1 MKQSKSI
8 KDYLKKTFLKYTVII
23 ILLLLF
29 VFLISLYV
37 VFNYS
42 VMKVNRE
49 AGKAL
54 KNELIE
60 EFEGYREGIK
70 ELSLNKKIVKALENN
85 EVDSHVN
92 KLLYEFK
99 NSRNISSNFV
109 LINGNEEIVST
120 SFHQDDEEILS
131 GHVFLRLLANE
142 LNQIHYKEQTI
153 HNRIF
158 GESRSYSYYFSTAIS
173 NGSENIGYII
183 FFIDDFI
190 DSSVDNQLVYITDQ
204 YDNVI
209 AKTNNYHIDSLGKF
223 FVDNNQRLVKIDEN
237 YFYMNKQPAMNN
249 QLNIITLSIINVYRN
264 ILIFGMAT
272 MLISSFIIFLI
283 ARVIIP
289 KIFKKTLQPLNAL
302 ITIISNGNHK
312 DIFNKSTEVVEL
324 NVIYKEYTSKIEKI
338 RDLIQKNE
346 EITEKKRIL
355 EIKHL
360 EAKFNPHFLYNAL
373 EMIKYEITLNP
384 ENASDIVVKIAK
396 LMRYNTNFGNTLVP
410 LKVDLEYLINY
421 CEIQKLRYGNR
432 LEFEINI
439 HDDLLDIPI
448 PKLIL
453 QPLIENAIKHNIDY
467 KNSLKISL
475 TAQKLSDHLVINV
488 IDNGLGI
495 KEMELENLKKK
506 IYDKAEDVEEVRQ
519 IGLKSTQSILRLLY
533 GENYGLKIES
543 SYNKGSVFS
552 LDIPLKG
559 VNNFE

>member
-23 ILLLLF
+23 IFLLVF
-29 VFLISLYV
+29 VFLISLCV

-42 VMKVNRE
+42 VIKVNRE
-49 AGKAL
+49 AGEAL
-54 KNELIE
+54 ENELTE
-60 EFEGYREGIK
+60 EFEGYREGIE
-70 ELSLNKKIVKALENN
+70 ELSLNKEIVQALENN
-85 EVDSHVN
+85 EVDSYVN

-99 NSRNISSNFV
+99 NSRNISSDFV

-131 GHVFLRLLANE
+131 DHVFLRLLANE

-158 GESRSYSYYFSTAIS
+158 GESRSYSYYFSTAVS
-173 NGSENIGYII
+173 NGAKNVGYLI

-190 DSSVDNQLVYITDQ
+190 DTSVDNQLVYITDQ

-223 FVDNNQRLVKIDEN
+223 TVDNGQNLVKIDEN

-264 ILIFGMAT
+264 ILIFGMVT

-302 ITIISNGNHK
+302 IAIISNGNHK
-312 DIFNKSTEVVEL
+312 DIFNKSTAVDEL
-324 NVIYKEYTSKIEKI
+324 NVIYKEYTSKIEEI
-338 RDLIQKNE
+338 RELIQKNE
-346 EITEKKRIL
+346 EITEKKRLL

-384 ENASDIVVKIAK
+384 DNASDIVVKIAK

-421 CEIQKLRYGNR
+421 CEIQKLRYGKR
-432 LEFEINI
+432 LEFKINI
-439 HDDLLDIPI
+439 HNDLLDIPI

-467 KNSLKISL
+467 KNNLKITL
-475 TAQKLSDHLVINV
+475 TAQEISNHLVINV

-495 KEMELENLKKK
+495 KEIELESLKKK
-506 IYDKAEDVEEVRQ
+506 IYHKDEEIEEVRQ
-519 IGLKSTQSILRLLY
+519 IGLKSTQGILRLLY
-533 GENYGLKIES
+533 GEKYGLRIES
-543 SYNKGSVFS
+543 SYNEGSVFS
-552 LDIPLKG
+552 LDIPLKE

>member
-1 MKQSKSI
+1 M
-8 KDYLKKTFLKYTVII
+8 II

-495 KEMELENLKKK
+495 KEMELENLKRKFMIK
-506 IYDKAEDVEEVRQ
+506 PKM
-519 IGLKSTQSILRLLY
+519 
-533 GENYGLKIES
+533 
-543 SYNKGSVFS
+543 
-552 LDIPLKG
+552 
-559 VNNFE
+559 